1 MSGAEWLHIVISILS
16 GGALAAAATSYVL
29 LRKLRPDIKR
39 TEAETGEIEARSWVL
54 LVQAQ
59 GDRITALEA
68 KLKAREDE
76 RERERQRI
84 DDLEDEVEELR
95 DWIKARGLVPPERK
109 RAKKAT

>member
-1 MSGAEWLHIVISILS
+1 MSGDWLHILIGLLS
-16 GGALAAAATSYVL
+16 GGAVGGFVANYIAI
-29 LRKLRPDIKR
+29 RKLRPDLKK
-39 TEAETGEIEARSWVL
+39 TEAETINLAAESWVK
-54 LVQAQ
+54 LVRAQ
-59 GDRITALEA
+59 DERITALEA

-109 RAKKAT
+109 RAKKAQ